1 MPLMPLTLLL
11 ACQLTEVTV
20 PVGQPRV
27 IVQAVLSRT
36 AARQFVVVERSI
48 TGESG
53 GSGFGGDEIP
63 PNGPTRPIEGAV
75 VILEY
80 PAGTACGP
88 AADTLPPLSGA
99 PGVYQAEGLCTP
111 AAGDGVSLRVVT
123 PDGVVVTGR
132 TTVPGAERVSV
143 VVAGDS
149 APPAPARVLLDRDRD
164 TLDLAALPISAR
176 AMQVEARRG
185 DSLPDGVFGQDDLVL
200 YLVTDSL
207 GLRLP
212 GDLINPFE
220 TDEGEAFFKGGFSYD
235 LTVVLADT
243 NYYDFVRSRSN
254 PLTGR
259 GFINRL
265 EGGIGV
271 FGSVETHGY
280 RMRVVARVDDPRE
293 GVYRLRGT
301 VAGRAVDVT
310 WELYLDPVSE
320 GAFGAF
326 VQGSWDG
333 APVDRSAEGRFGG
346 APVAGSDDFFAGF
359 ELPVDGA
366 SSLEQWQFS
375 GRRASDGVSFPVQ
388 VVGFTVSGNRVVGS
402 LNAVQVSGPAR

>member
-1 MPLMPLTLLL
+1 
-11 ACQLTEVTV
+11 V
-20 PVGQPRV
+20 PIGQPRV

-36 AARQFVVVERSI
+36 APRQFVVVERSI
-48 TGESG
+48 TGEG
-53 GSGFGGDEIP
+53 GGGGFGFAGDEIP
-63 PNGPTRPIEGAV
+63 PGGPTRPIEGAV

-80 PAGTACGP
+80 AAGTACGP
-88 AADTLPPLSGA
+88 AADTLPSLGGS

-111 AAGDGVSLRVVT
+111 APGDVVSLRVVT

-132 TTVPGAERVSV
+132 TTVPGAERVIVSI
-143 VVAGDS
+143 AGDT
-149 APPAPARVLLDRDRD
+149 APPAPAPVLLNRDRD
-164 TLDLAALPISAR
+164 TMDLAALPISAR
-176 AMQVEARRG
+176 AMQVEVRRG
-185 DSLPDGVFGQDDLVL
+185 DSVPGGIVGQDEVVL

-220 TDEGEAFFKGGFSYD
+220 SDEVEPFFRGGFSYD

-243 NYYDFVRSRSN
+243 NYYDFVRSRSD

-265 EGGIGV
+265 DGGIGV
-271 FGSVETHGY
+271 FGSVETHVY
-280 RMRVVARVDDPRE
+280 RMRVVAEVDDPRE

-310 WELYLDPVSE
+310 WELYLDAGSD

-326 VQGSWDG
+326 MRGTWDG
-333 APVDRSAEGRFGG
+333 APVNRSVRGGFGG
-346 APVAGSDDFFAGF
+346 FGGDPDDFNAGF
-359 ELPVDGA
+359 ELPVEGE
-366 SSLEQWQFS
+366 SSLELWQLS
-375 GRRASDGVSFPVQ
+375 GRRVAGFTFPVE
-388 VVGFTVSGNRVVGS
+388 VVGFPASGARVTGS
-402 LNAVQVSGPAR
+402 LNAVQISGPAR